1 MTYSP
6 IADLQDTLLPW
17 ASTTEARLESEFAET
32 QLFVE
37 LDINGDELERMTRFF
52 GTFISRQVEA
62 GSSESALLEA
72 CPALTAATLLSR
84 AARFHQVG
92 ELSSEYWFGLGLEPT
107 PARRKLIDGRYRD
120 ILAAA
125 GLNTF
130 DEVTGGPDGE
140 LGRLFAHVGV
150 ATDWVPE
157 LIELIDSRRLDGSA
171 QGELAAEAQ
180 ALVAI
185 LAEQPRQVG
194 PLCATLP
201 ETAATLL
208 RPVVATVRYAA
219 DNSEGWEYALL
230 AGEVEGTEKFPALIR
245 EDVVEELRERPAGTL
260 ERRHSV
266 GVARKEDQPRFHLDV
281 ERQRVLLRLPA
292 QPLGEEDGAETRWRV
307 DFDGRPGAFRAM
319 RSDNPARVESEIV
332 DVPVRHPLREVRVR
346 NKYSDHHWHLPM
358 VNSATDPVL
367 LFTVRGHDVTDHVC
381 LHHSEVFVV
390 CPQDSVAKDPVRD
403 QIVPVLAEHGMKTW
417 DGWVIRQLDLSE
429 SLALHVE
436 RPGEPQPSML
446 GVRAIDPRQRVRFI
460 EPDEPLPAVRTL
472 AGKAIHSESLMV
484 EFPPTIS
491 GATEEWYLSVSAYA
505 GPGEIGEEVSEEQP
519 LEVPAEGGAFDVF
532 DPEAYD
538 SPWAGEYLVRLRGPR
553 NESFRHEYALVEGMS
568 VEVEIEG
575 PSSQTRLPM
584 RGGLSPATVR
594 LRPGE
599 KPFLRVKPITLTAE
613 DSYALVSVETD
624 AGDALPIVVRPP
636 WIRYQLTLH
645 GEDPMWRTEPI
656 NMAKAWLNTDSRF
669 RVRPGAPM
677 DDPRFVV
684 RDRHGN
690 PVRTLALTTVDN
702 VTWFVG
708 LSTIASSIALLSQGS
723 IEFEF
728 VDPIAARRVSVRLA
742 NLVSDGE
749 WGVEIENGRLKIH
762 SEVPGQLETMGAW
775 VWSLTAPWESAR
787 FVDYDGQLPAD
798 LTDAGPLS
806 VQLFHQDR
814 FSHLRPPVVAGTRS
828 VKVDAPG
835 YFVGD
840 DADSPWAHL
849 SAFLAGERE
858 DIPTDPSVLS
868 TLWDVQAG
876 WLAGRFEVMDKLR
889 EALTHDPRASI
900 GAMSRSL
907 VPAGDRP
914 AQFIASGLVHTP
926 MARAVGEAEQ
936 ATGDVERHG
945 DTPWIAALEILD
957 ELSRIDDESAE
968 ARKLRAELGEVAGA
982 PLVQTVETG
991 RDVSLDTACIDNT
1004 TVQIAHMDPAQQK
1017 AVLDM
1022 FFGGAGVVPGALSE
1036 ENSRLIAVFDT
1047 FKKRQELSDLLGDPQ
1062 LMKTAVAVLR
1072 RVKSANRQ
1080 LYLSARVR
1088 FDRLSGVDT
1097 DTPANRWALAPV
1109 VSMIFALA
1117 TRMHAH
1123 GHLSSLGQLPQAY
1136 AGWADMARL
1145 VPDLVTGDIVSADAM
1160 VLGIFGPRVKE

>member
-1 MTYSP
+1 M
-6 IADLQDTLLPW
+6 
-17 ASTTEARLESEFAET
+17 EAKFAEA

-37 LDINGDELERMTRFF
+37 LDINGDELERMARFF

-62 GSSESALLEA
+62 GSSESALFEA
-72 CPALTAATLLSR
+72 CPAITAATLLAR
-84 AARFHQVG
+84 AARFHELG
-92 ELSSEYWFGLGLEPT
+92 ELASEYWYGLGLEPT
-107 PARRKLIDGRYRD
+107 PARCKLIDGRYRD
-120 ILAAA
+120 ILEAAK
-125 GLNTF
+125 LNTF

-150 ATDWVPE
+150 ATDWLPE
-157 LIELIDSRRLDGSA
+157 LIELVDSRRLEETA
-171 QGELAAEAQ
+171 EETLEAEAE
-180 ALVAI
+180 ALVGI
-185 LAEQPRQVG
+185 LAEQPRQFG

-208 RPVVATVRYAA
+208 RPIVATVRFAA
-219 DNSEGWEYALL
+219 DNPTGWEYALL
-230 AGEVEGTEKFPALIR
+230 AGEIPETEGFPALIR
-245 EDVVEELRERPAGTL
+245 EDVVEELRERPVGTL
-260 ERRHSV
+260 GRRHSV

-281 ERQRVLLRLPA
+281 ERKRVLLRLPA
-292 QPLGEEDGAETRWRV
+292 LPLEDEDGAEIRWRV

-346 NKYSDHHWHLPM
+346 SKQSNHHWHLPM
-358 VNSATDPVL
+358 VNSANDPALV
-367 LFTVRGHDVTDHVC
+367 FTVRGHDVSDHVC

-390 CPQDSVAKDPVRD
+390 CPQDSVAKDPIRNE
-403 QIVPVLAEHGMKTW
+403 ILPVLSEQGMKTW
-417 DGWVIRQLDLSE
+417 EGWVIRQLDLSE
-429 SLALHVE
+429 ALALHLE

-460 EPDEPLPAVRTL
+460 EPDEPLAAVRTL
-472 AGKAIHSESLMV
+472 AGKPIHSESLMV
-484 EFPPTIS
+484 EFPPTVS

-505 GPGEIGEEVSEEQP
+505 GPGEVGEEVSEEQP

-538 SPWAGEYLVRLRGPR
+538 SPWVGEYLVRLRGPR

-568 VEVEIEG
+568 VEVESDG

-594 LRPGE
+594 LHPGE
-599 KPFLRVKPITLTAE
+599 KPFLRVKPIRLGAE
-613 DSYALVSVETD
+613 ESYALASVETD

-636 WIRYQLTLH
+636 WIRYQLTMH

-656 NMAKAWLNTDSRF
+656 QIAASWLNAASRF

-677 DDPRFVV
+677 EDPRFVV
-684 RDRHGN
+684 RDRHGA
-690 PVRTLALTTVDN
+690 PVRTLALTTVDE
-702 VTWFVG
+702 VTWFVD
-708 LSTIASSIALLSQGS
+708 LSTAASSIGLLSQGS
-723 IEFEF
+723 FEFEF

-742 NLVSDGE
+742 NIVADGE
-749 WGVEIENGRLKIH
+749 WGVEVEDGQLKVH
-762 SEVPGQLETMGAW
+762 SDMPGQLDHMGAW
-775 VWSLTAPWESAR
+775 VWPLSAPWESAR
-787 FVDYDGQLPAD
+787 FVDCGGALPAE
-798 LTDAGPLS
+798 LVNAGPLS

-814 FSHLRPPVVAGTRS
+814 FSHLRPPVVAGARS

-835 YFVGD
+835 FFAGD
-840 DADSPWAHL
+840 DADSPWAQL

-858 DIPTDPSVLS
+858 DIPTDASVLS

-876 WLAGRFEVMDKLR
+876 WLSGRFAVMDKLR
-889 EALTHDPRASI
+889 EALTHDARASI

-907 VPAGDRP
+907 VPASDRP

-926 MARAVGEAEQ
+926 MSGAGEE
-936 ATGDVERHG
+936 DNERHG
-945 DTPWIAALEILD
+945 DTPWIAALEMLG
-957 ELSRIDDESAE
+957 ELSRMDDESVE

-1036 ENSRLIAVFDT
+1036 ENSRLIAVFET

-1123 GHLSSLGQLPQAY
+1123 GHLNSLGQLPQAY

-1160 VLGIFGPRVKE
+1160 VLGIFGPRLEG

>member
-17 ASTTEARLESEFAET
+17 ASTTEARLESEFAEA

-52 GTFISRQVEA
+52 GTFISRQVQA

-72 CPALTAATLLSR
+72 CPAITAATLISR
-84 AARFHQVG
+84 AARFNEVG
-92 ELSSEYWFGLGLEPT
+92 ELGSEYWFGLGLEPT
-107 PARRKLIDGRYRD
+107 PARRKLIEGRYRE
-120 ILAAA
+120 ILEAA

-157 LIELIDSRRLDGSA
+157 LIEVIDSRRLDGSA
-171 QGELAAEAQ
+171 AGSLSTEVE
-180 ALVAI
+180 ALVEI

-194 PLCATLP
+194 PLCQTLP

-208 RPVVATVRYAA
+208 RPIVATVRYAA
-219 DNSEGWEYALL
+219 DNPDGWEYALQ
-230 AGEVEGTEKFPALIR
+230 AEEVEGAEEFPALIR

-260 ERRHSV
+260 ARRHSV

-281 ERQRVLLRLPA
+281 ERKRVVLRLPA
-292 QPLGEEDGAETRWRV
+292 QPLAEEDGAEIRWRV

-319 RSDNPARVESEIV
+319 RSDNPARVESEVV
-332 DVPVRHPLREVRVR
+332 DVPVRNPLREVRVR
-346 NKYSDHHWHLPM
+346 SKASDHHWHLPL

-367 LFTVRGHDVTDHVC
+367 VFTLRGHDVSDHVC
-381 LHHSEVFVV
+381 LHHSEVYVV
-390 CPQDSVAKDPVRD
+390 CPQDSVAKDPIRNE
-403 QIVPVLAEHGMKTW
+403 IVPVLSEQGMKTW
-417 DGWVIRQLDLSE
+417 AGWVIRELDLSE
-429 SLALHVE
+429 ALALHLE

-446 GVRAIDPRQRVRFI
+446 GVRAVDPRQRVRFI
-460 EPDEPLPAVRTL
+460 EPDEALPAVRTL
-472 AGKAIHSESLMV
+472 ADKAIHSMSLMV
-484 EFPPTIS
+484 EFPPTVS
-491 GATEEWYLSVSAYA
+491 GATEEWFLSVSAYA
-505 GPGEIGEEVSEEQP
+505 GPGEVGEEVSEEQP

-538 SPWAGEYLVRLRGPR
+538 SPWVGEYLVRLRGPR
-553 NESFRHEYALVEGMS
+553 NESFRHEYALVEGMD

-594 LRPGE
+594 LLPGE
-599 KPFLRVKPITLTAE
+599 KPFLRVKPITLGAE
-613 DSYALVSVETD
+613 QSYTLVSVETD
-624 AGDALPIVVRPP
+624 AGDALPVVVRPP
-636 WIRYQLTLH
+636 WIRYQLTMH

-656 NMAKAWLNTDSRF
+656 QIAAAWLNTDSRF

-677 DDPRFVV
+677 EDPRFVI

-690 PVRTLALTTVDN
+690 PVRTLALTTVDE
-702 VTWFVG
+702 VTWFVD
-708 LSTIASSIALLSQGS
+708 LATVASSIGLLTQGS
-723 IEFEF
+723 FEFEF

-742 NLVSDGE
+742 NVVSDGQ
-749 WGVEIENGRLKIH
+749 WGVEIEEGRLQVN
-762 SEVPGQLETMGAW
+762 SEMPGQLDTMGAW
-775 VWSLTAPWESAR
+775 VWPLTAPWESAR
-787 FVDYDGQLPAD
+787 FVDCGGALPED
-798 LTDAGPLS
+798 LVEAGPLS

-814 FSHLRPPVVAGTRS
+814 FSHLRPPVVAGERS
-828 VKVDAPG
+828 VKVEAPG
-835 YFVGD
+835 FFAGD
-840 DADSPWAHL
+840 DADSPWAQL

-858 DIPTDPSVLS
+858 EIPTDSSVLS

-876 WLAGRFEVMDKLR
+876 WLAGRFAVMDKLR

-900 GAMSRSL
+900 GEMSRSL
-907 VPAGDRP
+907 VPASDRP

-926 MARAVGEAEQ
+926 MAGGEGAQ
-936 ATGDVERHG
+936 AHSDVDRHG

-957 ELSRIDDESAE
+957 ELSRIDDELVE
-968 ARKLRAELGEVAGA
+968 ARKLRAELGDVAGA

-1004 TVQIAHMDPAQQK
+1004 TVQIAHMDPVQQK

-1036 ENSRLIAVFDT
+1036 ENSRLIAVFET

-1160 VLGIFGPRVKE
+1160 VLGIFGPQVGD